1 MDVFFYNF
9 IIFDEITYQP
19 IYTKY
24 NFNFDLYK
32 EDFNLDNLD
41 KKYDIFTDFWK
52 RNECT
57 FTGINKVKDEYL
69 KYFTPITPEII
80 YYIEKYGFS
89 NHYGYMASS
98 FYPGSVPF
106 PYTELI
112 YEQFDLIYY
121 DDIKIRRIQDYYYD
135 DKTRIYTKYNFD
147 FDKYSYDFKIYSNKL
162 VILTHFCI
170 NCVHASGVFIGS
182 TTYGLPDNYKKY
194 FINDPDIVDYLV
206 NYGVTTVLDTFVNS
220 FFNIDF
226 HQYYIDNPDIQ
237 KYLPEEYAKEHYV
250 RYGQFEKRVIKFLKY
265 PDDFIDDLS
274 SGICKIISS
283 NSTFTG
289 FLYDY
294 DDGRKYIISVYHPIG
309 FDVNDNYVF
318 ATFDKKTGKNEN
330 ISTTGLFKIIA
341 MDRFSDIM
349 VCYFDPELSYNK
361 NNNVDLSPYKAYKL
375 YDNVDLNKGDDVL
388 TIGNIGTDALYVPLY
403 GKVINPRYSGNTFEI
418 ERPDSYLFQI
428 NISPGFSGA
437 PIFYYVKSLN
447 EYKIIGM
454 INSTLSEKQFC
465 VSMNSVNFISI
476 LNSIILSYW
485 LNSKDDSNL
494 VKLNN
499 KIKNGFPVIWLGTEH
514 EYWLPESQNKYKE
527 LVNLDY
533 SGGLIVTN
541 FIVGFNF
548 KTNERIYSPRKL
560 NLQEVFEIYGPLLQ
574 TKMYKRFIESNSI
587 PIVIKSIS
595 YFDGNYGAYVKYFI
609 GKFSNQEP
617 LSNIIYGLQNIGI
630 YNIDRTKYS
639 NNYYKEYPSLYIEY
653 FYYDGNKW
661 ILEEILIGNNDKS
674 NYVEYKDNNGKVYLQ
689 NKIEYPW
696 ILLDY
701 TKYFVPS
708 LFIDNTTALGGVS
721 PVPSVSR

>member
-1 MDVFFYNF
+1 
-9 IIFDEITYQP
+9 
-19 IYTKY
+19 
-24 NFNFDLYK
+24 
-32 EDFNLDNLD
+32 
-41 KKYDIFTDFWK
+41 
-52 RNECT
+52 
-57 FTGINKVKDEYL
+57 
-69 KYFTPITPEII
+69 
-80 YYIEKYGFS
+80 
-89 NHYGYMASS
+89 
-98 FYPGSVPF
+98 
-106 PYTELI
+106 
-112 YEQFDLIYY
+112 
-121 DDIKIRRIQDYYYD
+121 
-135 DKTRIYTKYNFD
+135 
-147 FDKYSYDFKIYSNKL
+147 
-162 VILTHFCI
+162 
-170 NCVHASGVFIGS
+170 
-182 TTYGLPDNYKKY
+182 
-194 FINDPDIVDYLV
+194 
-206 NYGVTTVLDTFVNS
+206 
-220 FFNIDF
+220 
-226 HQYYIDNPDIQ
+226 
-237 KYLPEEYAKEHYV
+237 
-250 RYGQFEKRVIKFLKY
+250 
-265 PDDFIDDLS
+265 
-274 SGICKIISS
+274 
-283 NSTFTG
+283 
-289 FLYDY
+289 
-294 DDGRKYIISVYHPIG
+294 
-309 FDVNDNYVF
+309 
-318 ATFDKKTGKNEN
+318 
-330 ISTTGLFKIIA
+330 
-341 MDRFSDIM
+341 
-349 VCYFDPELSYNK
+349 
-361 NNNVDLSPYKAYKL
+361 
-375 YDNVDLNKGDDVL
+375 
-388 TIGNIGTDALYVPLY
+388 
-403 GKVINPRYSGNTFEI
+403 
-418 ERPDSYLFQI
+418 
-428 NISPGFSGA
+428 
-437 PIFYYVKSLN
+437 
-447 EYKIIGM
+447 
-454 INSTLSEKQFC
+454 
-465 VSMNSVNFISI
+465 MNSVNFISI